1 MFTRPT
7 TMTVVSDRRSRAR
20 PAAALKSATRRA
32 VNVALLALAIA
43 LFAGAEAQAST
54 LTQFSLGPISSWSFE
69 ADSGEENVISI
80 APGVTGR
87 FVLTDPAD
95 TISVVCSPAVCL
107 PPGPCTGAGGNSVNC
122 PVANSL
128 SVSAGNLS
136 DTITVSN
143 GLTFSMSLNGE
154 DGVDNLQG
162 SQSNETLDG
171 GSSSDTLNGG
181 AGNDT
186 IRGGTGSDTNMMGGS
201 GTDVLSYNDGR
212 ATGVTAS
219 LSATGVNSD
228 GDTFSSMEALQGS
241 AQGDTLSGTG
251 GANELNGL
259 DGNDVLLGGAG
270 ADTLN
275 GGDGSDTASY
285 ADGRTTSV
293 TAALAGANSDGDVYT
308 SIARL
313 TGGPGDDTL
322 TGDDQP
328 NTLSGN
334 EGDDLLTGGA
344 AGDALVGGAGRN
356 RVSYQDRATDVT
368 ASLAAAGPKP
378 DGDTYAQIHNLRGGA
393 GDDTLTGDAEDN
405 VLDGLAGDD
414 VLIGAG
420 NDDDLNGGGGRNTAS
435 YEERV
440 TPVSASLDPAGPKP
454 DSDVFSQIQHLRGG
468 GGNDTL
474 IGDAGQNTLDGGP
487 GADALSG
494 RGGFDQLLGAAG
506 ADTVNA
512 IDGAADA
519 VDCGADTDTA
529 NVDVADS
536 RLSCEIVR
544 LPDADNDGHDA
555 GTDCNEGDPAIN
567 PGAPEVPDNQV
578 DENCDGIR
586 AFSPVPDRDGDGFN
600 ETLDCDDTSAAI
612 RPGAVEIPGNRV
624 DENCDDARP
633 DFPVIGASI
642 VIFVNS
648 SARSTRVTEASV
660 SRIPAGG
667 RVELRCRPPK
677 GKRRAC
683 PFTRVRR
690 SFPAG
695 RRKLTLTRSFK
706 GRRMPLGTVFEVRVT
721 GPNVI
726 GRVRIERVR
735 RLKTTRRLLCLR
747 PGASRPTRCPSS

>member
-1 MFTRPT
+1 
-7 TMTVVSDRRSRAR
+7 VSTAPAR
-20 PAAALKSATRRA
+20 KSATRRTA
-32 VNVALLALAIA
+32 NVALLTVAIA
-43 LFAGAEAQAST
+43 LFAGAEVQAST
-54 LTQFSLGPISSWSFE
+54 LTRSSLGPFSSWSFT
-69 ADSGEENVISI
+69 ADSGEENDITI
-80 APGVTGR
+80 APGATGR

-95 TISVVCSPAVCL
+95 TISVECSPAVCL
-107 PPGPCTGAGGNSVNC
+107 PPGPCTGAGTTSVNC

-128 SVSAGNLS
+128 SVNAGNLS
-136 DTITVSN
+136 DTITVSD
-143 GLTFSMSLNGE
+143 GLTFTMSLNGE
-154 DGVDNLQG
+154 DGIDDLQG
-162 SQSNETLDG
+162 STSGETLDG

-186 IRGGTGSDTNMMGGS
+186 IRGGTGADTGMIGGS

-212 ATGVTAS
+212 TTGVTAS
-219 LSATGVNSD
+219 LSSSGANSD
-228 GDTFSSMEALQGS
+228 GDTFSGMEALQGS
-241 AQGDTLSGTG
+241 AQADTLTGTA

-259 DGNDVLLGGAG
+259 GGDDVLLGAAG
-270 ADTLN
+270 ADALN
-275 GGDGSDTASY
+275 GGDGNDAASY

-293 TAALAGANSDGDVYT
+293 AAALGGSNSDGDVYN
-308 SIARL
+308 SIASL

-334 EGDDLLTGGA
+334 EGDDQLIGGA
-344 AGDALVGGAGRN
+344 GSDNLVGGTGRN
-356 RVSYQDRATDVT
+356 TVSYQDRATDVT
-368 ASLAAAGPKP
+368 ASLGPAGPRP

-393 GDDTLTGDAEDN
+393 GDDKLTGDADDN
-405 VLDGLAGDD
+405 TLDGLAGDD

-420 NDDDLNGGGGRNTAS
+420 SDDDLNGGGGRNTAS
-435 YEERV
+435 YEERI

-454 DSDVFSQIQHLRGG
+454 DSDVFVQIQNLRGG

-474 IGDAGQNTLDGGP
+474 IGDAAQNTLDGGP
-487 GADALSG
+487 GADGLTG
-494 RGGFDQLLGAAG
+494 RGAFDQLLGAAG

-529 NVDVADS
+529 NLDLADS
-536 RLSCEIVR
+536 RLACEIVR
-544 LPDADNDGHDA
+544 LPDRDNDGHDA
-555 GTDCNEGDPAIN
+555 GTDCNEADPAIN
-567 PGAPEVPDNQV
+567 PGAPEVPDNAV

-586 AFSPVPDRDGDGFN
+586 AFSPAPDRDGDGFN
-600 ETLDCDDTSAAI
+600 VTLDCDDTAAAI

-624 DENCDDARP
+624 DENCDGARP

-642 VIFVNS
+642 AIFVKS
-648 SARSTRVTEASV
+648 TARSTRVTEATV

-667 RVELRCRPPK
+667 RVELRCRRPK

-695 RRKLTLTRSFK
+695 RRKLKLTSAFK
-706 GRRMPLGTVFEVRVT
+706 RRKMPLGTVFQVRVT
-721 GPNVI
+721 APNVI

-735 RLKTTRRLLCLR
+735 KLKTTRRLLCLR
-747 PGASRPTRCPSS
+747 PGASRPTRCPES